1 MIDVESTLGHH
12 LFQVAVA
19 ERIAQI
25 PAHAQQNDLRLRY
38 LPDNRKIGKSDMKP
52 LDKPLEII
60 LKKTT
65 EKHVKSTDAV
75 IAL

>member
-1 MIDVESTLGHH
+1 
-12 LFQVAVA
+12 
-19 ERIAQI
+19 
-25 PAHAQQNDLRLRY
+25 
-38 LPDNRKIGKSDMKP
+38 MKP

-75 IAL
+75 IALLNFRTKVR